1 MMRLLATAV
10 LLAAPAESAFA
21 AQWRP
26 AQAVAQRP
34 VRTAARAFRLAKIS
48 ATVDSAAAEPAV
60 VEPVATKPASTLA
73 GLARWDPQA
82 WVIPASWNTGPFR
95 AAALVVTLG
104 ATAAGSTALGARA
117 ARFAH
122 LIAFGSLLGS
132 MVYTTFF
139 AGLTMC
145 ATCIRRSPP
154 LHSLTRYRLSRRYK
168 NLPRQLFGKLQS
180 KLFPLYFRLHAVSLV
195 VMLGTIRPLFSAAAM
210 PVVAPLVG
218 SAIGL
223 ASTMINVLYLEPTS
237 TKVML
242 QRCARRE
249 CSRRRAYS
257 VTTRA
262 GRRRRYKLEDEG
274 KRDTDEYKSA
284 AKRFGPLHGLSSLV
298 NLTTLLCA
306 VAHVSSK
313 PQDISRAQLHT
324 KIWDRAHLTTSR

>member
-1 MMRLLATAV
+1 MMRLLAAAV

-26 AQAVAQRP
+26 TQAVAQRP
-34 VRTAARAFRLAKIS
+34 VRTAARALRLAKIS
-48 ATVDSAAAEPAV
+48 ATVDSAAAEPEV

-145 ATCIRRSPP
+145 AACIPKMPIPRVAHAPRTFPQVQEPPAAAVRQAPVEAVPALLPPARRLARRDARHDPAALQRGGYACRCAARRLGDRPRLNDDQRSLPRAYIDQGHATEVRSP
-154 LHSLTRYRLSRRYK
+154 LVLTS
-168 NLPRQLFGKLQS
+168 PR
-180 KLFPLYFRLHAVSLV
+180 
-195 VMLGTIRPLFSAAAM
+195 LFSH
-210 PVVAPLVG
+210 
-218 SAIGL
+218 
-223 ASTMINVLYLEPTS
+223 N
-237 TKVML
+237 
-242 QRCARRE
+242 
-249 CSRRRAYS
+249 
-257 VTTRA
+257 TR
-262 GRRRRYKLEDEG
+262 
-274 KRDTDEYKSA
+274 
-284 AKRFGPLHGLSSLV
+284 
-298 NLTTLLCA
+298 LTT
-306 VAHVSSK
+306 
-313 PQDISRAQLHT
+313 P
-324 KIWDRAHLTTSR
+324 